1 MIFDKPLPSIPSMRF
16 NSVAQSSTRVRNPI
30 YPQQEENMLR
40 SAGEVLA
47 FPQRKMTEYL
57 TGTYQDPS
65 TAFGLNPNLPTTPIG
80 GVPGWAANMAID
92 MIADPLNLIGAGIGT
107 KIVKGLKGTNVAQN
121 AARKVALSKT
131 PKQAPL
137 EYKVV
142 DDFGNPLND
151 VPNTNTTQ
159 LPEPPSAWA
168 DYYAGRITREKLFE
182 GPNNIRR
189 GRPTEISDINIR
201 RLAEEPSAWADYYS
215 GSAENVSNLRRGRPE
230 QFSELESMEMLQEIK
245 ARTLKNKSGFN
256 KKEILERSSDKDFIS
271 KLNDSQ
277 FEETVLTPKGELL
290 YYEDAE
296 LNKVFKGKDRII
308 KMSEKEYIDKFNE
321 NIGILN
327 NEILPKY
334 NKSGIR
340 YEVASL
346 DEAGFMTF
354 NTPKQP
360 VPEKFKEFTDNP
372 FIESGEMSWII
383 DVIPGKWKGDVKNIA
398 DTDYYKNIPG
408 INMWNS
414 GAGVFP
420 SSSDFLKGT
429 PGTGAYK
436 AINEYLKL
444 LELGRVKP
452 GFNSQTGTTIMPGGA
467 LKSGSKD
474 IWEHFI
480 KSDQAYGF
488 YHSPY
493 TVHGALRTLA
503 PIGVIGTASQYKK

>member
-1 MIFDKPLPSIPSMRF
+1 MFDKPLPNINPLRF
-16 NSVAQSSTRVRNPI
+16 NSAPQSSTRVRNPI
-30 YPQQEENMLR
+30 YPQQEESMLR
-40 SAGEVLA
+40 GAGEVLA
-47 FPQRKMTEYL
+47 YPQRKLTEYL

-65 TAFGLNPNLPTTPIG
+65 SAFGFNSNLPITPIG

-92 MIADPLNLIGAGIGT
+92 MVADPLNLIGVGIGA
-107 KIVKGLKGTNVAQN
+107 KVAKGLGALSSTLTRSTTKN
-121 AARKVALSKT
+121 AFRKVALSKT

-159 LPEPPSAWA
+159 LPEP
-168 DYYAGRITREKLFE
+168 R
-182 GPNNIRR
+182 PNN
-189 GRPTEISDINIR
+189 
-201 RLAEEPSAWADYYS
+201 
-215 GSAENVSNLRRGRPE
+215 VRRGRPE

-245 ARTLKNKSGFN
+245 ARTLKNRSGFN
-256 KKEILERSSDKDFIS
+256 KKEIIEKTSDVFPEDFIN

-277 FEETVLTPKGELL
+277 FEETILTPKGELL
-290 YYEDAE
+290 YYQDAE
-296 LNKVFKGKDRII
+296 LKNVFRGKDRII
-308 KMSEKEYIDKFNE
+308 KMSEKEYIDKFNS
-321 NIGILN
+321 NLDILN

-334 NKSGIR
+334 NKTGIK
-340 YEVASL
+340 YEVTGI
-346 DEAGFMTF
+346 DDGGKMNFY
-354 NTPKQP
+354 TPEQP
-360 VPEKFKEFTDNP
+360 LPEKFKEFVDTDIA
-372 FIESGEMSWII
+372 FILSGRNSWAI
-383 DVIPGKWKGDVKNIA
+383 DLVPGKWKGDVKNIA

-420 SSSDFLKGT
+420 NSSDFLTGT

-436 AINEYLKL
+436 AINEYLKR

-452 GFNSQTGTTIMPGGA
+452 GFNSQSGTTILPGGA
-467 LKSGSKD
+467 LKSGAKD
-474 IWEHFI
+474 IWDHLI

-488 YHSPY
+488 YNSPY

-503 PIGVIGTASQYKK
+503 PIGVIGTASQYNQ